1 MTAAIRSTPTPENY
15 GTSIGEK
22 TIARKISIEAEAL
35 WRYSAVP
42 LTSVAG
48 TNTITASVDSTVV
61 AALTAYQKGQK
72 YSIIPANTNSSTV
85 TVNIDSVGAVAL
97 KDVDGAALVSGAF
110 IAGRMHIIEHDGT
123 NFRIIMPGREFL
135 AATQAE
141 QETGTSLIL
150 GVVPGRQHYH
160 NSALKAWI
168 RFNGTGTPA
177 INAAY
182 NCASITDRGTG
193 KWTINFTTAFSSV
206 NYAAGGVAQST
217 TSDDGN
223 SILSSGAPAVLP
235 TSSAFPVSHHTA
247 STGAQDSA
255 AIHAVFAG
263 DQ

>member
-22 TIARKISIEAEAL
+22 TIARKISIETEAL
-35 WRYSAVP
+35 WRYSVVP

-48 TNTITASVDSTVV
+48 TNTVTADVDTAVV

-85 TVNIDSVGAVAL
+85 TLNINSVGAVAL
-97 KDVDGAALVSGAF
+97 KDGDGAALVSGAF

-123 NFRIIMPGREFL
+123 NFRIIMPSREFL
-135 AATQAE
+135 AATKAE
-141 QETGTSLIL
+141 QETGTSLVV
-150 GVVPGRQHYH
+150 GVTPGRQQDHA
-160 NSALKAWI
+160 SATKAWI

-182 NCASITDRGTG
+182 NCASITDRGVG
-193 KWTINFTTAFSSV
+193 KWSINFTTAFSSV
-206 NYAAGGVAQST
+206 NYGAAGIARST

-235 TSSAFPVSHHTA
+235 TVSAFPVSHHTA
-247 STGAQDSA
+247 SIGAEDSAGIHAIFTGAQ
-255 AIHAVFAG
+255 
-263 DQ
+263 